1 MPTTTEYWVSNN
13 NWTKEIL
20 GKGTYDPEAKIPAIN
35 YLINVDATTNPAI
48 GCDKGFEA
56 SYQCGKYTNAAKHIS
71 IAPEALGKTAN
82 FDCTA
87 EAALCT
93 SLKLTLD
100 DDGSLTLSNTKNG
113 NILWTSDEISGSKIT
128 PDSVKALDK
137 YKAENGKYPRNYLEP
152 GETLDMSGNEW
163 IGSPSGKYRLMMS
176 ANGLQVVYSID
187 GCGDLMTVGKTDS
200 GFDTTKAT
208 VMYEMQMSYPQ
219 FVGQM
224 GYINDAGQ
232 LQVFDPINQLF
243 TSSYEKIGNYNIL
256 GANLGVEFAGRTE
269 TNCETQCTKDYTC
282 VGFVY
287 DTERKRCQLKTAEV
301 YQTNRIINNKFQ
313 YYLRN
318 KKPNNDTS
326 CPQDITNEDSVFWG
340 NSSMSPDPMLSTTA
354 CGLKRYTKKEREAA
368 VDEETKV
375 MGTVTSE
382 FKSLMDTLHDKYRL
396 LKTHLLST
404 GTDME
409 TAKSDLNAIR
419 SAGMDNLKN
428 AQYAQLKAMSEDTDL
443 NMMSQNYRHILWSIL
458 AIVIIIAT
466 MKIAK

>member
-1 MPTTTEYWVSNN
+1 MGSTPTTTEYWVSNN

-20 GKGTYDPEAKIPAIN
+20 SQGTYDPEAKVPAIN
-35 YLINVDATTNPAI
+35 YLINVDATTNPAL
-48 GCDKGFEA
+48 GCEKGFEA
-56 SYQCGKYTNAAKHIS
+56 TYQCGKYTNAAKQIS
-71 IAPEALGKTAN
+71 IAPEALGKTAI

-87 EAALCT
+87 ESALCT
-93 SLKLTLD
+93 GLKLTLD

-128 PDSVKALDK
+128 PDSVKPLDK
-137 YKAENGKYPRNYLEP
+137 YKAANGKYPRNYLEP

-176 ANGLQVVYSID
+176 INGLQVVYSVE
-187 GCGDLMTVGKTDS
+187 GCGDLLTVGS
-200 GFDTTKAT
+200 SAFDTTKAT
-208 VMYEMQMSYPQ
+208 LLYQMPRSY
-219 FVGQM
+219 
-224 GYINDAGQ
+224 
-232 LQVFDPINQLF
+232 
-243 TSSYEKIGNYNIL
+243 
-256 GANLGVEFAGRTE
+256 
-269 TNCETQCTKDYTC
+269 TKDKNC

-287 DTERKRCQLKTAEV
+287 DTERKMCQLKNADV
-301 YQTNRIINNKFQ
+301 YQNTRIINDKIQ

-318 KKPNNDTS
+318 KKANNDIS
-326 CPQDITNEDSVFWG
+326 CPQDITNEDSAFWG
-340 NSSMSPDPMLSTTA
+340 NSSLSPDPMLSTTA
-354 CGLKRYTKKEREAA
+354 CGLKRFTNDEREAA
-368 VDEETKV
+368 ADEETKV

-382 FKSLMDTLHDKYRL
+382 FKSLMDTLRNKYTL
-396 LKTHLLST
+396 LKSRLLST

-419 SAGMDNLKN
+419 EAGMDNLKN

>member
-1 MPTTTEYWVSNN
+1 MATTAEYWVLNN

-20 GKGTYDPEAKIPAIN
+20 SQGTYDPEAKVPAIN
-35 YLINVDATTNPAI
+35 YLINVDATTNPAL
-48 GCDKGFEA
+48 GCEKGFEA
-56 SYQCGKYTNAAKHIS
+56 TYQCGKYTNAAKSIS
-71 IAPEALGKTAN
+71 IAPEALGKTAS

-87 EAALCT
+87 ESALCT
-93 SLKLTLD
+93 GLKLTLD

-128 PDSVKALDK
+128 PDSVKPLDK
-137 YKAENGKYPRNYLEP
+137 YKAANGKYPRNYLEP

-176 ANGLQVVYSID
+176 ANGLQVVYSVD
-187 GCGDLMTVGKTDS
+187 GCGDLMTVGS
-200 GFDTTKAT
+200 SAFDTTKAT
-208 VMYEMQMSYPQ
+208 LLYQMPKSYPQ
-219 FVGQM
+219 FIGQM

-243 TSSYEKIGNYNIL
+243 TSSYEKIGNYNML
-256 GANLGVEFAGRTE
+256 GANLGIEFAGSSE
-269 TNCETQCTKDYTC
+269 TKCETKCTKDNTC

-287 DTERKRCQLKTAEV
+287 DTERKFCQLKNADV
-301 YQTNRIINNKFQ
+301 YQNTRIMNDKFQ

-318 KKPNNDTS
+318 KKANNDTS
-326 CPQDITNEDSVFWG
+326 CPQDIINEDSAFWG
-340 NSSMSPDPMLSTTA
+340 NSSLSPDPMLSTTA
-354 CGLKRYTKKEREAA
+354 CGLKRFTKDERAA
-368 VDEETKV
+368 AAEEETKV

-382 FKSLMDTLHDKYRL
+382 FKALMDTLRNKYTL
-396 LKTHLLST
+396 LKSHLLST

-419 SAGMDNLKN
+419 ESGMDNLKN